1 VNILKYIALQPLLLL
16 MLTLTPCSLIWAE
29 PSNSATPLVR
39 SPSPSAT
46 LITTPASPA
55 SSVAIVNG
63 QSISAAQLNAAS
75 ARLLAG
81 VSEPAAQLR
90 IKNQVLSG
98 LINQTL
104 VMQAIAKNQF
114 VLSEDDQ
121 LQIENLYQQAV
132 LNFYLAKQAG
142 AAPKPNNQ
150 AIDDYIRKNHN
161 AFEKRK
167 TYHFTQILI
176 ESDDTKR
183 FETIKALVQ
192 KGATL
197 NDLTTWLTQEK
208 VPYSRNNVWRGTEQ
222 INPATVTTLEA
233 LKNNVIE
240 VQLTP
245 DQKLIQ
251 VLELQGAY
259 ADPVSIEDAR
269 SGILRGI
276 AQDASSKAAK
286 LAMDNLRAKSEILI
300 TDSALAQSI
309 QATPLESSAYI
320 APISMLSKIAALWW
334 FALLLLVPACA
345 ITLYRQITPA
355 SSDPIDALQDAD
367 LFRAAR
373 LPDWMS
379 IYTLRI
385 PIIALLSIV
394 LLYPLV
400 SFLLSPPIWITIPK
414 LTSIALAG
422 LCLGFGIVLALYKLK
437 ALHGFLRKKWLPVGV
452 LLIIELVLLIIQ

>member
-1 VNILKYIALQPLLLL
+1 
-16 MLTLTPCSLIWAE
+16 MLTLTPCSLIWAQPANSTT
-29 PSNSATPLVR
+29 PSVASPSSSATV
-39 SPSPSAT
+39 
-46 LITTPASPA
+46 IKTPASP
-55 SSVAIVNG
+55 SPSVAIVNG

-81 VSEPAAQLR
+81 VSDPAAQLR

-114 VLSEDDQ
+114 ALSEDDQ

-142 AAPKPNNQ
+142 ALPKPNNQ

-161 AFEKRK
+161 VFEKRK

-176 ESDDTKR
+176 ESDDVKR

-222 INPATVTTLEA
+222 INPTTVTTLES
-233 LKNNVIE
+233 LKTNTIDL
-240 VQLTP
+240 QLTP

-259 ADPVSIEDAR
+259 ADPVNIEDAR

-276 AQDASSKAAK
+276 AQDASNKAAK
-286 LAMDNLRAKSEILI
+286 AAIDNLRAKAEIQI

-309 QATPLESSAYI
+309 ESAPLETSPYST
-320 APISMLSKIAALWW
+320 PISALSKVAAVW
-334 FALLLLVPACA
+334 FLALLVLVPACA
-345 ITLYRQITPA
+345 LTLYRQITPA
-355 SSDPIDALQDAD
+355 TLDAVDTLQDAD

-373 LPDWMS
+373 LPGWVNL
-379 IYTLRI
+379 YTLRI
-385 PIIALLSIV
+385 PIIAVLCVV

-400 SFLLSPPIWITIPK
+400 HFFLSPPIWITLPK
-414 LTSIALAG
+414 LIRIALLG
-422 LCLGFGIVLALYKLK
+422 VCLGFAIVLALYKLK
-437 ALHGFLRKKWLPVGV
+437 PLHCLWRKKWLPVGV
-452 LLIIELVLLIIQ
+452 LLVIELVLLATQ